1 MKKKLT
7 VLAVLALCLGLA
19 ATGTWAYFT
28 AQKQVHNVITT
39 GKVDI
44 RLLEWADAD
53 RTQPFENLTGIMP
66 GMEVTKIAEVK
77 NTGTAPAFIRVQ
89 VVVDVYS
96 AEGNALDSAPVK
108 LDFNQTDWIYNE
120 GYYYYNRILN
130 PSETT
135 EPLFTTVSFDVFMG
149 DAYQEGTTYVNV
161 HAGAVQ
167 SANNG
172 EDPLQA
178 TGWPSF
184 APPEPTIVPL
194 NPGA

>member
-89 VVVDVYS
+89 VMVDVYS
-96 AEGNALDSAPVK
+96 AEGNLLDPAPVK
-108 LDFNQTDWIYNE
+108 LDFNQTDWIYHE

-130 PSETT
+130 PGETT
-135 EPLFTTVSFDVFMG
+135 EPLQPVACRGSSAPPLWRRGRIFPFTT
-149 DAYQEGTTYVNV
+149 GTK
-161 HAGAVQ
+161 
-167 SANNG
+167 
-172 EDPLQA
+172 
-178 TGWPSF
+178 PS
-184 APPEPTIVPL
+184 PPSSLKRIPARPS
-194 NPGA
+194 P

>member
-44 RLLEWADAD
+44 RLQEWADAE
-53 RTQPFENLTGIMP
+53 RTRPFENLTGIMP
-66 GMEVTKIAEVK
+66 GMEVTKLAEVK
-77 NTGTAPAFIRVQ
+77 NTGTAPAFIRVRA
-89 VVVDVYS
+89 DISILS
-96 AEGNALDSAPVK
+96 AGEEPVALDPKPLS
-108 LDFNQTDWIYNE
+108 LDINETDWVLQE
-120 GYYYYNRILN
+120 GYYYYRRILN
-130 PSETT
+130 PGETT
-135 EPLFTTVSFDVFMG
+135 EPLFTTVSFDPLMG
-149 DAYQEGTTYVNV
+149 DAYQEGTARINLTAY
-161 HAGAVQ
+161 AVQ

-178 TGWPSF
+178 KGWPLET
-184 APPEPTIVPL
+184 APA
-194 NPGA
+194 PGE

>member
-1 MKKKLT
+1 
-7 VLAVLALCLGLA
+7 
-19 ATGTWAYFT
+19 
-28 AQKQVHNVITT
+28 
-39 GKVDI
+39 
-44 RLLEWADAD
+44 
-53 RTQPFENLTGIMP
+53 
-66 GMEVTKIAEVK
+66 MEVTKIAEVK
-77 NTGTAPAFIRVQ
+77 NTGTAPAFIRVE
-89 VVVDVYS
+89 VMVDVYS
-96 AEGNALDSAPVK
+96 AEGNLLDSAPVK
-108 LDFNQTDWIYNE
+108 LDFNQTDWTYYD

-130 PSETT
+130 PGETT

-149 DAYQEGTTYVNV
+149 DAYQEGTTYVNLQ
-161 HAGAVQ
+161 AGAVQ

>member
-53 RTQPFENLTGIMP
+53 RTQPFEDLTGIMP

-77 NTGTAPAFIRVQ
+77 NIGTAPAFIRVQ

-108 LDFNQTDWIYNE
+108 LDFNQTDWIYHE

-130 PSETT
+130 PGETT